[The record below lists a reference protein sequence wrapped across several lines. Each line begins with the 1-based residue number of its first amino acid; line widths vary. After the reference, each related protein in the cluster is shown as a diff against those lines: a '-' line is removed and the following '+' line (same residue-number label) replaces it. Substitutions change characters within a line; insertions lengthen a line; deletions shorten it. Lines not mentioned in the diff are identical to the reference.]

1 MPRYTVITLVDITR
15 TNPNRNETD
24 SVKLSQQANFN
35 SLIQAIGLRSNV
47 EWDCDPIKSEGALP
61 LPFDGRGVYWTWD
74 FTVEREDVFTANND
88 PTGLLVT
95 DLHNVPVN
103 VNLEESINIHPPA
116 FQTQGKQQNTHL
128 TIKV

>member
-24 SVKLSQQANFN
+24 TVKISQQANFN

-47 EWDCDPIKSEGALP
+47 EWDCDPVKSQGTLP
-61 LPFDGRGVYWTWD
+61 APFDGRGVYWIWE
-74 FTVEREDVFTANND
+74 FSVEREDVFTVNSD

-95 DLHNVPVN
+95 DLHNVPIN
-103 VNLEESINIHPPA
+103 VNLDESIDIHPPA
-116 FQTQGKQQNTHL
+116 FQTQGKNQNIHL
-128 TIKV
+128 EIKV